1 MDFNSQIIKRDAM
14 FLQHF
19 YNEIIYK
26 IFMLQQQLNL
36 MPRPA
41 AYQPI
46 ALIISMIHR
55 LYL

>member
-1 MDFNSQIIKRDAM
+1 MDFNSQIIKKVRV
-14 FLQHF
+14 FTTF
-19 YNEIIYK
+19 YNKIIYK